1 MEAVAVATWRQLPS
15 VHPVFKLLFPHIH
28 SVMAVNTM
36 ARNELIKE
44 GAMYDMTLSIGRDGY
59 LQLMKKNYNQFKFS
73 MLSIPDSLKE
83 RGVDDPEKLPNF
95 HYR

>member
-1 MEAVAVATWRQLPS
+1 MEAVAMGTWRQLPS
-15 VHPVFKLLFPHIH
+15 VHPVFKLLFPHMH

-36 ARNELIKE
+36 GRNELIKE
-44 GAMYDMTLSIGRDGY
+44 GAMCDMTLSIGRDGY
-59 LQLMKKNYNQFKFS
+59 LQLMKKNYKQFKFS

-83 RGVDDPEKLPNF
+83 RGVSDSEKLPNF